1 VTTPSEKTDDPVDTT
16 TKCNALQDKFAE
28 AFLLGAQI
36 TIDPLTDTVLVTQDV
51 NQTGKILNPQ
61 QLNTLQRQCERAYAD
76 MKAARGRATVTKTE
90 AGHYIVETT
99 FLRAEGPVKDH
110 HHVYPFEV

>member
-1 VTTPSEKTDDPVDTT
+1 VTTPTDDPVDTT
-16 TKCNALQDKFAE
+16 TKCNVLQERFAE

-36 TIDPLTDTVLVTQDV
+36 TIDPVTDTVLVTQDV

-76 MKAARGRATVTKTE
+76 MKGARGVGSITKTS
-90 AGHYIVETT
+90 AGHYVVETV
-99 FLRAEGPVKDH
+99 FLRAEGPVKDY
-110 HHVYPFEV
+110 HHVNPYEV